1 MNDGNTAI
9 QVSPIV
15 QGAFNVEDPMSV
27 RSFFEQIANTVVDA
41 SELSKEVARLRAQL
55 QELAAQIESVRN
67 ANFHM
72 DQEISELREQR
83 DNLRRDSAEKGTRI
97 GQLELEA
104 RNYEARTESLL
115 RQLEQAASERDQY
128 LANYRCEKSALEDA
142 QMKAMELEDANKDME
157 ETLKGWEQRATASET
172 KLAALKEVFGSAFT
186 Q

>member
-9 QVSPIV
+9 QVSPVV
-15 QGAFNVEDPMSV
+15 QAAFNVEDPMSV

-104 RNYEARTESLL
+104 RNYEARTESLA
-115 RQLEQAASERDQY
+115 RQLEQAEQERDR
-128 LANYRCEKSALEDA
+128 YRTSYNTATHENDDA
-142 QMKAMELEDANKDME
+142 QMKVMEMEETVKAME
-157 ETLKGWEQRATASET
+157 ETLRGWEQRATNCET
-172 KLAALKEVFGSAFT
+172 KLATLKEVFGSAFT